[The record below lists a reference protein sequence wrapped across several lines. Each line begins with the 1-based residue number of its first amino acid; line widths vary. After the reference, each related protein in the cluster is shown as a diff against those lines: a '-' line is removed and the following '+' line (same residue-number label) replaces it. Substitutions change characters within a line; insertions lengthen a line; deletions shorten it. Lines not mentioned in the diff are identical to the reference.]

1 MANAIMLVFS
11 IFCIYTLSLTGD
23 RRYYTSS
30 VDLQGK
36 TIIVTGNYMKR
47 FIAAQL
53 NGLDLEDW
61 PIIFVN
67 GVCVVIE

>member
-1 MANAIMLVFS
+1 MLVFS

-53 NGLDLEDW
+53 NGLDLED
-61 PIIFVN
+61 
-67 GVCVVIE
+67 